1 MRKSKVGL
9 TILLIVIMLLAIVP
23 MTAFAAG
30 GEATANGVE
39 YATLAEALAQ
49 GGEVKLLK
57 NVDVKSIIGI
67 NKSTTLDLGDYTITN
82 HVEKERCFHVKAD
95 SFTIN
100 AGKGG
105 MVIPSSNTHSY
116 GFIRCDAVKNFTM
129 SGGQYSG
136 KTENGC
142 FFRLTGGCSGA
153 KVVLNQ
159 VNASSNN
166 ELFQTS
172 PSTLDKID
180 ATVIGGT
187 YKTETRAFY
196 FDIIDTKTSP
206 IVFNGVNITA
216 DRGPCIELAGGKS
229 TFENCNFTVTG
240 NFSGGYSWAR
250 AAIGLGYEANA
261 TVKSGTYTAKSS
273 AMGASEG
280 YGAYIYT
287 SGGTLLVEG
296 GTFAGSTAALKT
308 SVDKS
313 TYEKATSTITV
324 QGGQFD
330 GDLLTTDSGRES
342 ITIHG
347 GNFTGLTDE
356 TTKDTNELHI
366 AGGSFN
372 RSVREF
378 VEDSLDYELN
388 NTGTY
393 SYHKTIADALEN
405 AQSGAV
411 IQPTQLQ
418 PGGATFYRATLK
430 YNDDIGTSVQIE
442 ADTDGKLVLPK
453 ISRDGY
459 TFLGWADENDQTIAA
474 GETVTLTK
482 NQTFTATWKALEK
495 PPMMEDLPQTGD
507 NSMSVA
513 LLVLIAVI
521 AVGGIV
527 VLVRKKR

>member
-9 TILLIVIMLLAIVP
+9 TILLAVIMLLAIVP

-39 YATLAEALAQ
+39 YATLAEAISQ

-57 NVDVKSIIGI
+57 NVDVKSIIEI

-82 HVEKERCFHVKAD
+82 YVEKERCFHVKAD
-95 SFTIN
+95 NFTIN

-166 ELFQTS
+166 QLFQTS

-180 ATVIGGT
+180 ATVTGGT
-187 YKTETRAFY
+187 YKTETMAFY
-196 FDIIDTKTSP
+196 FDIIDTNTSP
-206 IVFNGVNITA
+206 IVFNGVSITA

-240 NFSGGYSWAR
+240 NFSGGDSWAR
-250 AAIGLGYEANA
+250 AAIGLGFDANA

-296 GTFAGSTAALKT
+296 GTFAGSTAALRAD
-308 SVDKS
+308 VDYKD
-313 TYEKATSTITV
+313 ATSTITV
-324 QGGQFD
+324 QDGQFD
-330 GDLLTTDSGRES
+330 GDLLTTATGSES
-342 ITIHG
+342 ITING
-347 GNFTGLTDE
+347 GNFTGLTDK
-356 TTKDTNELHI
+356 TMKDTNKLHI

-378 VEDSLDYELN
+378 VDDSLDYELN

-411 IQPTQLQ
+411 IQPTQPQ
-418 PGGATFYRATLK
+418 QGGATLYRATLK
-430 YNDDIGTSVQIE
+430 YNDDFGTSVQIE
-442 ADTDGKLVLPK
+442 ADADGKLVLPK

-521 AVGGIV
+521 AVGGVV